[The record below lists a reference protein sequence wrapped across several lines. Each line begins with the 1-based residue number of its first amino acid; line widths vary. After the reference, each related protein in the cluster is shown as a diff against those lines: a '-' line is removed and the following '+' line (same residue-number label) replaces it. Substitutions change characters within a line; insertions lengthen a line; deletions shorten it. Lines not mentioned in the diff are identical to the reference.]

1 MQAGGRR
8 FDPDQLH
15 QSSGAGARDQAVEE
29 IIAKRPGFSS
39 GFLSQGY
46 RLFFNNWEE
55 VKVLL
60 EWAGHG
66 ASHGLALASEMG

>member
-15 QSSGAGARDQAVEE
+15 QSAPGPVEKAE
-29 IIAKRPGFSS
+29 LSRVRFSS
-39 GFLSQGY
+39 GFLSQRY

-55 VKVLL
+55 VKDLL
-60 EWAGHG
+60 EGAGLG
-66 ASHGLALASEMG
+66 ASQGLALASEMG